1 MVLKKKTMRLT
12 PHAMISN
19 RYLTRPPIINSY
31 KLEKYAVYS
40 ILNINTGR
48 LPNSDLNRRKWGKH

>member
-40 ILNINTGR
+40 ILNINIGR
-48 LPNSDLNRRKWGKH
+48 LPNSDLN